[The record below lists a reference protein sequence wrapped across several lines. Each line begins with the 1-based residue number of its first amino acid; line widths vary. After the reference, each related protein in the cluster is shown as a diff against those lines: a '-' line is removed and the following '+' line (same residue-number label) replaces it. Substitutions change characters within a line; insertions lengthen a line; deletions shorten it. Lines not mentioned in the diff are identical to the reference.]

1 MTEADRD
8 DLLVRLYDNVASLNE
23 KMGGFDEKMAGF
35 DEKMAGFDEKMAGF
49 DEKMAGFD
57 EKMAKL
63 TKDMEIHGRFVRQ
76 ELAFLH
82 NGLAQEIAEGVVQG
96 LTRRGWSFSSG

>member
-23 KMGGFDEKMAGF
+23 KMAGF
-35 DEKMAGFDEKMAGF
+35 DEKMGGFDEKMAGF

>member
-23 KMGGFDEKMAGF
+23 KMGGF